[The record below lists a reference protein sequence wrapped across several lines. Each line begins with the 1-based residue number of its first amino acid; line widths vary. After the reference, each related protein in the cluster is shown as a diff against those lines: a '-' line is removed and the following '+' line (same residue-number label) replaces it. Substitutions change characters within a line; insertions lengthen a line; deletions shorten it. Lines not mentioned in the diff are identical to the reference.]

1 MSYKVKNS
9 PHNYPA
15 QNVSGAV
22 AEEPCL
28 KGCARV
34 KLIKSVN
41 TNIPLYPKQ
50 VKNHSRLKKK
60 TKQKKCFSWGEKR

>member
-1 MSYKVKNS
+1 MLTLVGRDQGRCSMFYKAKNS
-9 PHNYPA
+9 PHNDPA

-41 TNIPLYPKQ
+41 TNITLYPKLG
-50 VKNHSRLKKK
+50 RLKIIAD
-60 TKQKKCFSWGEKR
+60 